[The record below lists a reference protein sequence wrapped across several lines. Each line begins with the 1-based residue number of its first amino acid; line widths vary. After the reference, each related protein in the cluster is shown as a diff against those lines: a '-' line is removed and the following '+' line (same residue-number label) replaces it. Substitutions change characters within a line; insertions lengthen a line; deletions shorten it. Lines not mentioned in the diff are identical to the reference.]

1 MAAFNDTETFVSV
14 ILLGDQEF
22 LNLVFVRSPI
32 SSRNVE
38 VIVKFP
44 FFSIIVENFENMS
57 WNFQFLSE
65 I

>member
-22 LNLVFVRSPI
+22 FDLVFVRSPI

-38 VIVKFP
+38 VI
-44 FFSIIVENFENMS
+44 
-57 WNFQFLSE
+57 
-65 I
+65 